1 MAKKIEQ
8 TVETAAAQKD
18 FEAAKNRLQKIE
30 AQKPGDY
37 KPSQEVN
44 DAKQNAQTAADKLQ
58 QIENQKP
65 GDYES
70 KYSTQ
75 IDELLNNILN
85 REDFEYNVNADPL
98 YNQYREQYVREGK
111 NAMRDTIGQTSALTG
126 GYGSSYAGIAGSQA
140 YDSYLQKLND
150 KIPELYQLAYQKY
163 QDQGTNLYNQ
173 LGVVQGLE
181 QDAYGRYR
189 DTVSDWQGDR
199 NYYAGRY
206 DTALGQ
212 SNYLSEQDYQRY
224 QDIMNQFNTDRE
236 YYSGRVDAAGNRYDI
251 RSQLDQAYYQLAQ
264 EMEQYNKTLELQ
276 NRQLAETIRANKA
289 QEALSRASL
298 NRSSGGGSSGSSGSS
313 KSSSSKTSNAI
324 INAAIAGAQAGSS
337 AISKS
342 QNNRLQSYI
351 NTAKNINASKLGGS
365 AYSYIQNLPLSK
377 SEKEKIALQAGL
389 GPLKF

>member
-18 FEAAKNRLQKIE
+18 FEAAKDRLQEIE

-37 KPSQEVN
+37 SPSQEVN
-44 DAKQNAQTAADKLQ
+44 EAKQNAQTAADKLQ

-75 IDELLNNILN
+75 IDALLNSILN
-85 REDFEYNVNADPL
+85 REDFNYNVNADPL
-98 YNQYREQYVREGK
+98 YNQYKEQYVREGK
-111 NAMRDTIGQTSALTG
+111 NAMRDTTGQAAALTG

-163 QDQGTNLYNQ
+163 QDQGANLYNQ
-173 LGVVQGLE
+173 LGAVQGLE

-189 DTVSDWQGDR
+189 DTISDWQSDR
-199 NYYAGRY
+199 DYYAGRY

-212 SNYLSEQDYQRY
+212 SNYLSEQDYKRY

-276 NRQLAETIRANKA
+276 NKQLAETIRANKA
-289 QEALSRASL
+289 QESIAKKQFKKNNSVVKIVSKEEDDGGEVSDAVLDDYLERTKQYVGMRNFTGASH
-298 NRSSGGGSSGSSGSS
+298 
-313 KSSSSKTSNAI
+313 
-324 INAAIAGAQAGSS
+324 
-337 AISKS
+337 
-342 QNNRLQSYI
+342 YI
-351 NTAKNINASKLGGS
+351 N
-365 AYSYIQNLPLSK
+365 NL
-377 SEKEKIALQAGL
+377 KIPESQKQYLRNNMYVGM
-389 GPLKF
+389 G